1 MVWFQGL
8 TNVIIRCVAKRTA
21 PLCDTHTYTHG
32 RENVRHIMKTETTK
46 NNEPTTETAKNNETT
61 KKTVCVIEPPANEWG
76 TLTYQYGKQTL
87 NVVAVE
93 HTETTYYV
101 VASDIVAAITDDG
114 KRNIN
119 AGAFS
124 PKYGIKVL
132 ERAATTRKVC
142 KVQSGKTGAGVAGDI
157 CAHLNGLT
165 VKEQRAIFAAKDER
179 AYYEE
184 NAAKIKAEAI
194 AAKMGITL
202 DELRAA
208 LL

>member
-1 MVWFQGL
+1 
-8 TNVIIRCVAKRTA
+8 
-21 PLCDTHTYTHG
+21 
-32 RENVRHIMKTETTK
+32 MKTTK
-46 NNEPTTETAKNNETT
+46 NNETVSEQTKNNETT
-61 KKTVCVIEPPANEWG
+61 KKTVYVLEPSAGEWA
-76 TLTYQYGKQTL
+76 TLTYQYGKQSI

-93 HTETTYYV
+93 RTETTYYA

-114 KRNIN
+114 KRSIN

-124 PKYGIKVL
+124 PKYGVKVL
-132 ERAATTRKVC
+132 ERTATARKVC
-142 KVQSGKTGAGVAGDI
+142 KVQSGKTTAGVAGDI
-157 CAHLNGLT
+157 CTHLNTLPA
-165 VKEQRAIFAAKDER
+165 KEQRAIFAAKDER

-184 NAAKIKAEAI
+184 NASRIKAEAV